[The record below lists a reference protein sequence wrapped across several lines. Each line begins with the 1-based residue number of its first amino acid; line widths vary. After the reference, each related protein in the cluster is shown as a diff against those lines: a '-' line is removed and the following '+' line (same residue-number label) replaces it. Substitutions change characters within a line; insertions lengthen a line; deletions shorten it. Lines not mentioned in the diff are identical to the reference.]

1 MMSDDIAFHH
11 SPVKRVEKLLVERFK
26 SCAHLTIKKQYETTE
41 QYVEKSVIYPI
52 AIIDVDE
59 SYTDNNVIILDE
71 FQKMLGIDDTTQQ
84 CVVGD
89 QATCRSICGA
99 RRRRVADVPS
109 SRLLWAKENPGDF
122 HFAWECLKVIFLTFW
137 ETPDHLGWFFGPSQ

>member
-1 MMSDDIAFHH
+1 MANLPPTEYKDTAGVVPQGNRQDLAVEDILPNDDDDIAFHH
-11 SPVKRVEKLLVERFK
+11 SRVKRVEKLLVERFK
-26 SCAHLTIKKQYETTE
+26 SCTHLTIKKQYETTE

-89 QATCRSICGA
+89 QATRGQF
-99 RRRRVADVPS
+99 VGQD
-109 SRLLWAKENPGDF
+109 EDG
-122 HFAWECLKVIFLTFW
+122 
-137 ETPDHLGWFFGPSQ
+137 